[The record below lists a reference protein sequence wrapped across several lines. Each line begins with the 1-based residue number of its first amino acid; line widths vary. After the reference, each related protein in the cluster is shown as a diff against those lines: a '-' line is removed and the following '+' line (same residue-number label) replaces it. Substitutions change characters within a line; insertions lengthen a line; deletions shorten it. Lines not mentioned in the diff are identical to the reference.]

1 MITVPQNVADIVN
14 DSPYIGDALSRDL
27 INVSALAREIRPQ
40 VETELMRRVS
50 HASVVMALKRFE
62 GQKTREVILHPA
74 EFFGD
79 MSIKSDLNGI
89 TIANSLKL
97 SKKLVNIRASSNN
110 TISSDYMTVVRG
122 NWTTTIIF
130 SDGLKEY
137 IKKELEDV
145 ELLHEY
151 DDASAVTL
159 RYTELHNETPGMVQ
173 YPLQLIAWRGISLY
187 QVVSTLDE
195 LTIIVRQDDIERC
208 FQALRTLRQR

>member
-1 MITVPQNVADIVN
+1 MITVPQIVANIVN

-27 INVSALAREIRPQ
+27 INISALAREVRPQ

-50 HASVVMALKRFE
+50 HASVVMALNRFV
-62 GQKTREVILHPA
+62 GQKPNAVIQSPA
-74 EFFGD
+74 SFFGD

-97 SKKLVNIRASSNN
+97 SKKLVNIRGSYKSNP
-110 TISSDYMTVVRG
+110 SAYMTVVRG

-130 SDGLKEY
+130 GASLRDF
-137 IKKELEDV
+137 IKKQLVDV

-159 RYTELHNETPGMVQ
+159 RYTEYHNETPGLVQ
-173 YPLQLIAWRGISLY
+173 YPLQLLAWRGISLY
-187 QVVSTLDE
+187 QVVTTLDE
-195 LTIIVRQDDIERC
+195 LTIIVRQEDIERC
-208 FQALRTLRQR
+208 FQALRALRHR